1 LLQQEKK
8 MKRAEVNQK
17 VAESRIG
24 KEFLSLCEREVA
36 MNPSISLAIM
46 PACTPATTASA
57 WFE

>member
-1 LLQQEKK
+1 

-36 MNPSISLAIM
+36 VNPSISLAIM

-57 WFE
+57 WVA